1 MVVLLVDRLDGQ
13 VAFVG
18 VANLG
23 YFVLF
28 EAERAPQLATVRYGQ
43 HIKLLD
49 W

>member
-1 MVVLLVDRLDGQ
+1 MVVLLVDRLDGE

-18 VANLG
+18 VAKLC

-28 EAERAPQLATVRYGQ
+28 EAKLAPQLATVRHGQ

-49 W
+49 